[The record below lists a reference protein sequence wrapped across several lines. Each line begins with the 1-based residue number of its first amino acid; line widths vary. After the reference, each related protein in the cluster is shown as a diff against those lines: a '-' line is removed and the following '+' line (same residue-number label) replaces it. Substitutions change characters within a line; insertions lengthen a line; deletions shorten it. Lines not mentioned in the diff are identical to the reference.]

1 MEQQIE
7 QIRSEKKK
15 KKSNHRADIEL
26 SFRFQLVVAALWRG
40 EKNMGM
46 KAGAFFAPTKN
57 VRRVA
62 EGLRDDIDLDAI
74 LQVEHLRY
82 STKPRRECSPLVANT
97 ISPLCGNP
105 VESRVVS
112 FYPWHAADIVT
123 FDLLAQGLCRST
135 LYEAQ
140 PRPLLPPFRYRGMRA
155 SMPLISRIMIS
166 ATNVSGI
173 VNIPIEFFST
183 SIADSIQSTWFW
195 PVQKRKRE
203 RKEKRRFL
211 FQGLDGYVSLCET
224 RDITKMAQQLYFLN

>member
-1 MEQQIE
+1 
-7 QIRSEKKK
+7 
-15 KKSNHRADIEL
+15 
-26 SFRFQLVVAALWRG
+26 
-40 EKNMGM
+40 MGI

-123 FDLLAQGLCRST
+123 FDLLAQGLYRST
-135 LYEAQ
+135 LYETH
-140 PRPLLPPFRYRGMRA
+140 PLLPLFRYRGMRT

-183 SIADSIQSTWFW
+183 SIADSIQST
-195 PVQKRKRE
+195 
-203 RKEKRRFL
+203 
-211 FQGLDGYVSLCET
+211 
-224 RDITKMAQQLYFLN
+224 